1 MSDAVARLNAALE
14 GRYAIERE
22 LGEGGMA
29 TFYLAAALRRRQRVS
44 AATTRW
50 LILGVASIA
59 LGAPLEAQVNQTESA
74 GIACFRI
81 RPAPF
86 CRSYWIVEV
95 QGVFPVASSMQTQF
109 SGGQGAPGIEVDV
122 SADNNLEFNLGHMI
136 NASSKVSVGG
146 AVVLGSGSGGV
157 PDGARARVRWWATPG
172 ASFELE
178 AGVVRT
184 NLGRGLSPPL
194 VGPSLGARLNL
205 RDAGAVLI
213 RYDRVKVPSDDQWSG
228 GSAWGLSLG
237 ASASSGRAVVI
248 SGLIGLGLLLL
259 VLTIGPGSR

>member
-1 MSDAVARLNAALE
+1 MFDAVVRLNAALE

-122 SADNNLEFNLGHMI
+122 FADNNLEFNLGHMI

-157 PDGARARVRWWATPG
+157 PDGARARVRW
-172 ASFELE
+172 
-178 AGVVRT
+178 
-184 NLGRGLSPPL
+184 
-194 VGPSLGARLNL
+194 
-205 RDAGAVLI
+205 
-213 RYDRVKVPSDDQWSG
+213 
-228 GSAWGLSLG
+228 
-237 ASASSGRAVVI
+237 
-248 SGLIGLGLLLL
+248 
-259 VLTIGPGSR
+259 